1 MSCIAHPR
9 GSTKKK
15 NQPLRK
21 AIYSS
26 SSGKGKISSV
36 SWVSDSWLS
45 CYLLSFPFSERKHA
59 CWRARSYV
67 RGRSYKPGEL
77 YGVCLEI
84 PYITYINLSVDY
96 VCVCVC
102 SLLPSGI
109 HSCQDNHLCGHGY
122 DVFGSRPHISFA
134 CLPPRTAAEA
144 SWRNCYSAPSRR
156 APWLWRFE

>member
-1 MSCIAHPR
+1 MLETLLMSCIAHPR

-15 NQPLRK
+15 NQPLWK

-36 SWVSDSWLS
+36 SWVSDSWWS
-45 CYLLSFPFSERKHA
+45 CYLLSFPYSERKHA

-84 PYITYINLSVDY
+84 SYITYINLSVDY
-96 VCVCVC
+96 VCVCLQSASHQGFIRVRTI
-102 SLLPSGI
+102 SL
-109 HSCQDNHLCGHGY
+109 
-122 DVFGSRPHISFA
+122 RPRIRRLRLSPAYFF
-134 CLPPRTAAEA
+134 CLPPTQN
-144 SWRNCYSAPSRR
+144 SSRGFVKK
-156 APWLWRFE
+156 LL